1 MTLNRE
7 GSSLKEGFGAQGAT
21 FLSHALKKNTVLR
34 KLNISCEED
43 IKQYQVKKE
52 IIVQLIAREWNWR

>member
-7 GSSLKEGFGAQGAT
+7 GSSLEEGFGAQGAT
-21 FLSHALKKNTVLR
+21 FLSRALKKNTVLR

-43 IKQYQVKKE
+43 IK
-52 IIVQLIAREWNWR
+52 